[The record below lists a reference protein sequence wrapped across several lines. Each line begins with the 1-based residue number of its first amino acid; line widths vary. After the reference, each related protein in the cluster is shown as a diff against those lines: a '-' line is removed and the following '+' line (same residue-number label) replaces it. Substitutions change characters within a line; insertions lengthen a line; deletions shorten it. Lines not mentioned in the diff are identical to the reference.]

1 MSTAQLQFET
11 EDRQGVHVV
20 RISGPLDSMTFSQFR
35 AYMDPLVDQANKRIL
50 LDCADLTYLN
60 SRGVALLLHYQR
72 SCNLKLTFFGITE
85 VPPRI
90 AKEFILEDVVELI
103 LQHVES
109 CEAIII
115 DSLPQLIPRRE
126 DQGEVGDANIGVPR
140 LDPIPKFKTPVA
152 LIAVYHAH
160 HNHARQRER
169 LSSGN
174 TKVDF

>member
-90 AKEFILEDVVELI
+90 AKGVEMLGLRKMLSWYPSLET
-103 LQHVES
+103 
-109 CEAIII
+109 AM
-115 DSLPQLIPRRE
+115 
-126 DQGEVGDANIGVPR
+126 EVA
-140 LDPIPKFKTPVA
+140 A
-152 LIAVYHAH
+152 AM
-160 HNHARQRER
+160 
-169 LSSGN
+169 
-174 TKVDF
+174 